1 MVEGDPR
8 EPDSGRD
15 LVADVVARLLP
26 VLGRDDRR
34 TTARRLV
41 DVDAVEGEAER
52 GDGGR
57 RGSLPAGAEEGIE
70 AGEQRAALRRRG
82 DGGGGRLPRAER
94 RQRDGQRPEQP
105 HRLDRSEERRVGKE
119 CVSTCRYRWSPYL

>member
-8 EPDSGRD
+8 EPDAGRD
-15 LVADVVARLLP
+15 LVADGVARLLP

-57 RGSLPAGAEEGIE
+57 RGSLPAGAEEGSE

-94 RQRDGQRPEQP
+94 EWKRVVWERVWKDVEITAVAVTEQTQTK
-105 HRLDRSEERRVGKE
+105 HN
-119 CVSTCRYRWSPYL
+119 